1 MVQPRIVVA
10 YSYYAT
16 LTAITSNRVAGYCT
30 GGSADSRSAMR
41 MRYCNTAV
49 WDGKRWGRLLQLG
62 LNHNDGVCRVWCARL
77 PAAHTGDQLELA
89 GFVSSQR

>member
-30 GGSADSRSAMR
+30 GGSADSRSAMQ
-41 MRYCNTAV
+41 MVLMQYCRLGYQKV
-49 WDGKRWGRLLQLG
+49 GRLLKLG
-62 LNHNDGVCRVWCARL
+62 LNYNDGVCRVRCSRL

-89 GFVSSQR
+89 GFVSG